1 MNAFTG
7 VKAFKVVIPARYAS
21 TRLPGKPL
29 LRIGG
34 KAMVV
39 RVAEQARKAGADEV
53 IVASD
58 DERIV
63 EVVAGAGFE
72 AVMTDPNH
80 GSGTDRIWEVAS
92 QRKAWE
98 PDTVIINVQ
107 GDEPLI
113 APEIIA
119 QLAAATL
126 GAGDAGMATLCE
138 PVANA
143 SDLLDPN
150 VVKVVRDAANF
161 ALYFSRSPI
170 PHVRDGHPSAS
181 SGPWRR
187 HIGIYGYRV
196 GALRRFTSLPPSALE
211 DAERLEQLRALEH
224 GMPVLV
230 LDACRPSPG
239 GVDTPA
245 DLARVRQRFEGATSP
260 TS

>member
-1 MNAFTG
+1 MSAFN
-7 VKAFKVVIPARYAS
+7 VVIPARYGS

-34 KAMVV
+34 MAMVV
-39 RVAEQARKAGADEV
+39 RVAEQARFAGADEV
-53 IVASD
+53 IVATD
-58 DERIV
+58 DERV
-63 EVVAGAGFE
+63 AEAVTVAGHN

-80 GSGTDRIWEVAS
+80 GSGTDRVWEVAR
-92 QRKAWE
+92 QRTAWE
-98 PDTVIINVQ
+98 EDAVVINVQ

-119 QLAAATL
+119 QLAAAVSQ
-126 GAGDAGMATLCE
+126 AGDAGMATLCE
-138 PVANA
+138 PIA
-143 SDLLDPN
+143 SQDGLFDPN
-150 VVKVVRDAANF
+150 VVKVVRDAGNF
-161 ALYFSRSPI
+161 ALYFSRSPM
-170 PHVRDGHPSAS
+170 PYARDGYPDATA
-181 SGPWRR
+181 GLWRR

-196 GALRRFTSLPPSALE
+196 RALRRFVSLPSSALE

-224 GMPVLV
+224 GMPILA

-245 DLARVRQRFEGATSP
+245 DLERVRRLLEGATSP